1 MKTTNQNTNAQ
12 ADGASVVSKPHQCI
26 KLGLDVHAD
35 SIRVV
40 RMIDGATPQPAQKMT
55 PDEFPAWAVKQ
66 LALADKVCSC
76 YEAGPLGYGLH
87 RKLTAAG
94 IENIV
99 IRPLVLDEY
108 RKRVK
113 TDKTDALALAK
124 RLDAY
129 VRGNRKAFAVVR
141 VPTEQEEQERTL
153 SRQREQLVREVRR
166 VRGQGR
172 SLMLFH
178 GIRVKGV
185 WWRWHWNRVTE
196 KLPAWLVERL
206 EVFRAVLQVLDQ
218 QIRKLTLALEAQA
231 PAARPRGLGPLG
243 FEVIRREIGDWN
255 RFANRRQIGSYCLT
269 SYSSQ
274 SKGVDCVFV
283 AESSESFRAAGR
295 EQFYVSVSRFKE
307 ALTIYTDDKR
317 ELLNAVGKSSHRP
330 SATDLVTKEISE
342 SVNES
347 AATPSPSAADK
358 NVEREISETQKFN
371 WLHKQKIRQS
381 QSRGVGM

>member
-12 ADGASVVSKPHQCI
+12 ADGASVVSKQHQCI

-40 RMIDGATPQPAQKMT
+40 RMIDGATPQPAQKMS

-87 RKLTAAG
+87 RKLTATD

-141 VPTEQEEQERTL
+141 VPTEQEERERTL

-178 GIRVKGV
+178 GVRVKGV

-218 QIRKLTLALEAQA
+218 QIRKLTLVLEAQA

-255 RFANRRQIGSYCLT
+255 RFANRRQIGSYTGLCSGVSSSGRSRKMLSINKCGNPRLRSSLVTLAWRLVQYQPRCLLI
-269 SYSSQ
+269 Q
-274 SKGVDCVFV
+274 KW
-283 AESSESFRAAGR
+283 
-295 EQFYVSVSRFKE
+295 KH
-307 ALTIYTDDKR
+307 I
-317 ELLNAVGKSSHRP
+317 LLNAQSASSARKR
-330 SATDLVTKEISE
+330 AIVAVARQLAVDLWRWQTGRIQP
-342 SVNES
+342 
-347 AATPSPSAADK
+347 A
-358 NVEREISETQKFN
+358 Q
-371 WLHKQKIRQS
+371 LGRQM
-381 QSRGVGM
+381 G

>member
-1 MKTTNQNTNAQ
+1 MKTTNEKVNAQ
-12 ADGASVVSKPHQCI
+12 ADGASVASKPYRCI
-26 KLGLDVHAD
+26 KLGLDVHAE

-40 RMIDGATPQPAQKMT
+40 RMIDGATPQPAQKMK
-55 PDEFPAWAVKQ
+55 PVEFPQWAARQ

-87 RKLTAAG
+87 RQLIAAG
-94 IENIV
+94 VENIV

-166 VRGQGR
+166 VRSQGR

-178 GIRVKGV
+178 GVRVKGV
-185 WWRWHWNRVTE
+185 WWRWHWPRVTE

-218 QIRKLTLALEAQA
+218 QVRRLTQALEAQA
-231 PAARPRGLGPLG
+231 PAARPRGLGPLS
-243 FEVIRREIGDWN
+243 FEVIRREIGDWK
-255 RFANRRQIGSYCLT
+255 RFANRRQIASYTGLC
-269 SYSSQ
+269 SGVSS
-274 SKGVDCVFV
+274 SGRSRRTLSINKCGNPRLR
-283 AESSESFRAAGR
+283 SSLVTLAWRLV
-295 EQFYVSVSRFKE
+295 QFQPTCRLIQKWKHV
-307 ALTIYTDDKR
+307 
-317 ELLNAVGKSSHRP
+317 LLN
-330 SATDLVTKEISE
+330 
-342 SVNES
+342 
-347 AATPSPSAADK
+347 
-358 NVEREISETQKFN
+358 SETLSPARKRA
-371 WLHKQKIRQS
+371 IVAVARQLAVDLWRW
-381 QSRGVGM
+381 QTGRIQAEQLGWRMA